1 MERSKVLEFAKE
13 NGYRSLGK
21 KDFWN
26 GYDIYEPLFN
36 YPREGAVYRT
46 GPPLVI
52 LVEGNKIRMSTVKE
66 CFEYLDYV
74 VTKNVDPEEEAQT
87 QAFIEYLKS
96 QDKKKGAI

>member
-13 NGYRSLGK
+13 KGYRSLGK

-36 YPREGAVYRT
+36 YPGEKAVYRT

-52 LVEGNKIRMSTVKE
+52 LVKGNKIRMSTVE
-66 CFEYLDYV
+66 EAFEYLDYV
-74 VTKNVDPEEEAQT
+74 VAKDIDPEEEARER
-87 QAFIEYLKS
+87 AYIKYLEEK
-96 QDKKKGAI
+96 DKKK